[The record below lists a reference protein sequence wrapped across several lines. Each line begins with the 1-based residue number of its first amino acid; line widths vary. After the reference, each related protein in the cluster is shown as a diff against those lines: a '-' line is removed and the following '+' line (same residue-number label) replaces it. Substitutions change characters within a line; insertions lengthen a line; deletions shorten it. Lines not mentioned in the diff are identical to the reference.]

1 MKRFGKV
8 AAMLVM
14 LVVLVLLVA
23 ADAFAQCP
31 GGVCTRESTPI
42 RQVLKKAEK
51 SVLVAR
57 PFAEVKRAR
66 TTYQRT
72 GRRFVLFRRALSR

>member
-1 MKRFGKV
+1 MNRFRNV

-14 LVVLVLLVA
+14 LVMLALLFCSES
-23 ADAFAQCP
+23 FAQCP
-31 GGVCTRESTPI
+31 GGVCTPASRPVK
-42 RQVLKKAEK
+42 QVLKKAER

-66 TTYQRT
+66 TMQRT
-72 GRRFVLFRRALSR
+72 GRRFVLFRRALSQ

>member
-1 MKRFGKV
+1 MKRFGNV
-8 AAMLVM
+8 AAVLVA
-14 LVVLVLLVA
+14 LVVFALLVA
-23 ADAFAQCP
+23 ADTFAQCP
-31 GGVCTRESTPI
+31 GGVCTPASRPAK
-42 RQVLKKAEK
+42 QVVKKAER

-57 PFAEVKRAR
+57 PYAEVTRAR

>member
-8 AAMLVM
+8 AAMLV
-14 LVVLVLLVA
+14 LLVLLVA
-23 ADAFAQCP
+23 ADACAQCP
-31 GGVCTRESTPI
+31 GGVCTPASSPVKQI
-42 RQVLKKAEK
+42 VKKAER

-66 TTYQRT
+66 TVQRT